1 MKINFWLLEKI
12 TPYAR
17 NARKIPPAAVDKVA
31 ASIREFGWRQPIV
44 VDREGVI
51 LCGHARLLA
60 AHQLGLREAPVHV
73 ADNLTPAQARAY
85 RLLDNRSHDE
95 TTWDDDLLGLEL
107 LDLKG
112 MGVDLDLT
120 GFDGR
125 EIDALL
131 AGSELD
137 DSANG
142 VPDLPANPVTLSGDL
157 WLCGPQHRILCADA
171 TRPEAVSRLLGACQP
186 LLLITDPPYGISL
199 DSEWRDRAGLN
210 GCGAAQASYMK
221 HRSEGHTNTSIS
233 SDTRADWSEAFA
245 LVPSLQIAYV
255 WHASVFHPRGAGWAA
270 AHRLSVSAADYLEQ
284 GPDGIDQDAL
294 LVPA

>member
-142 VPDLPANPVTLSGDL
+142 RDLQHRVLIVNPV
-157 WLCGPQHRILCADA
+157 PCAHQ
-171 TRPEAVSRLLGACQP
+171 S
-186 LLLITDPPYGISL
+186 
-199 DSEWRDRAGLN
+199 
-210 GCGAAQASYMK
+210 
-221 HRSEGHTNTSIS
+221 
-233 SDTRADWSEAFA
+233 
-245 LVPSLQIAYV
+245 
-255 WHASVFHPRGAGWAA
+255 
-270 AHRLSVSAADYLEQ
+270 
-284 GPDGIDQDAL
+284 
-294 LVPA
+294 